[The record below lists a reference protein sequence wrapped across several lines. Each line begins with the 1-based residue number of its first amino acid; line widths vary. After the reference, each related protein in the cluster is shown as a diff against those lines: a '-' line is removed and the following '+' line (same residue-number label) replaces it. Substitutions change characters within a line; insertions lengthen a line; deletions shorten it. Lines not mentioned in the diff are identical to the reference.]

1 MLRFALFF
9 AAMLPVVATEPPG
22 HLRQQAGKY
31 EVVLRPQPGGLYA
44 GEEMQ
49 IELRIS
55 DASQPDPLLGNPPV
69 VRANVMA
76 VVDMPRMQGMP
87 KIMELAHPE
96 SVSGDYGVHPTFA
109 HGGEYRLALSVA
121 PVGDAP
127 FTVEFPL
134 QVADAD
140 PSRHRKAVPPAYFLE
155 VISTPRYPKAGEP
168 VELQLLVHHRDY
180 PKDTVTLFDL
190 QHERY
195 LHLVIVRND
204 LCCFSHLHPEQVV
217 AKDGFRI
224 QHIFMQGGEYHLF
237 ADVAP
242 HSAGSQLLSATLKVA
257 GAAGERYSIASAP
270 ETRTQVVEGVR
281 FEIEPSATP
290 ASAGK
295 TCLLT
300 VRITDAAGGTPLS
313 GWEPY
318 LGAMGHLMGVG
329 AGALTFVH
337 AHPDGQQVFRPE
349 DGKIAFLVRFPSAGP
364 YRAWVQIQRNGKV
377 LTADFPLSIQ
387 P

>member
-1 MLRFALFF
+1 MLRFALLF
-9 AAMLPVVATEPPG
+9 AATLPILAGAEPSNF
-22 HLRQQAGKY
+22 RQQAGKY
-31 EVVLRPQPGGLYA
+31 EVVLRPQQGGLYA

-55 DASQPDPLLGNPPV
+55 DASQPDPILGNPPV
-69 VRANVMA
+69 VRANVVA

-87 KIMELAHPE
+87 KIIELAHAE

-155 VISTPRYPKAGEP
+155 VISTPKNPKAGEP
-168 VELQLLVHHRDY
+168 VDLQLLVHHRDY
-180 PKDTVTLFDL
+180 PKDTVALFDL

-204 LCCFSHLHPEQVV
+204 LCCFSHVHPEQVI

-224 QHIFMQGGEYHLF
+224 QHTFLQGGEYHLF

-242 HSAGSQLLSATLKVA
+242 RNAGSQVLSSTVKVS
-257 GAAGERYSIASAP
+257 GAQGEKYSIDSSP
-270 ETRTQVVEGVR
+270 EIRTRIVDGVR
-281 FEIEPSATP
+281 FEIGPGP
-290 ASAGK
+290 PPSAGK
-295 TCLLT
+295 TGLLT
-300 VRITDAAGGTPLS
+300 VRITDADGGTLS

-318 LGAMGHLMGVG
+318 LGAAGHLIGVG
-329 AGALTFVH
+329 AGAVAFVH
-337 AHPDGQQVFRPE
+337 AHPDGQQALLPE
-349 DGKIAFLVRFPSAGP
+349 DGRIGFLARFPAAGP
-364 YRAWVQIQRNGKV
+364 YRVWVQIQRSGKV
-377 LTADFPLSIQ
+377 LTADFPVSIQ